1 MKIRSSRRVAGAAAI
16 AAVALAVPAQSLAAR
31 PPLGLYQCY
40 LSGQYSDGFKLV
52 TKKKYKA
59 VSGGKGRYAV
69 HGKQVKFKSGPFHA
83 FWGRTR
89 RDANGGGWI
98 IDLTLKEDPH
108 VQESCAH

>member
-1 MKIRSSRRVAGAAAI
+1 MQIRSRRCAAGAAAV
-16 AAVALAVPAQSLAAR
+16 AAVALAVPAQSMAAR

-40 LSGQYSDGFKLV
+40 LAGQYSDGFRLV

-69 HGKQVKFKSGPFHA
+69 HGKKVTFKSGPFHD
-83 FWGRTR
+83 FKGKTR

-98 IDLTLKEDPH
+98 IDLTLKEDPS
-108 VQESCAH
+108 VRESCSH